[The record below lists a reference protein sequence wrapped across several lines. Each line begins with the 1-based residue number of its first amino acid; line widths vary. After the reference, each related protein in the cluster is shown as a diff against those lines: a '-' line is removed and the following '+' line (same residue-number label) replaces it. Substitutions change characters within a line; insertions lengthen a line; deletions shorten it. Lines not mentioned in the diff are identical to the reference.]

1 MKRIRL
7 LAGVLCMALAAAGC
21 GAQEAEPSTEAT
33 VPQKAGTSVEIEYS
47 NLVEPQIQQE
57 LGQLMTSAHIG
68 QDQQKVLFSH
78 VDQINELLAPQERTE
93 GYETGDSLLP
103 KYDPYVLQDAWNS
116 KYPDFLGYNCRI
128 TAYSLFRN
136 FLTIPQEAQG
146 SGDITLFDLQA
157 LQADPSA
164 FPGQEQQFAAF
175 YANVPTTA
183 SKDVKEHVDILKKS
197 WESRGIE
204 FIDDPNV
211 RLISVM
217 FHDLLD
223 PENPTLF
230 VGHTGLLFPITP
242 QEFLFLEKLSFQ
254 EPYQCIRFDSR
265 RELNDYL
272 MGKYDV
278 DFDQPNAA
286 PFIMENDELMEDYRQ
301 LP

>member
-7 LAGVLCMALAAAGC
+7 LALSVALLFAGC
-21 GAQEAEPSTEAT
+21 GAQEAAPSTET
-33 VPQKAGTSVEIEYS
+33 TMPQKTAASMEIEYS
-47 NLVEPQIQQE
+47 NLVEPQTQKD
-57 LGQLMTSAHIG
+57 LGQIMTMAGIS
-68 QDQQKVLFSH
+68 QDQQNNLFTH
-78 VDQINELLAPQERTE
+78 VDQINALLGPEERTE
-93 GYETGDSLLP
+93 GYETGDSP
-103 KYDPYVLQDAWNS
+103 KYDPFALQEAWNAQ
-116 KYPDFLGYNCRI
+116 YPDFLGYNCRI

-136 FLTIPQEAQG
+136 FLTVPQEAQ
-146 SGDITLFDLQA
+146 GDITLFDMQA
-157 LQADPSA
+157 LQEDPSA
-164 FPGQEQQFAAF
+164 FPGQEKQFASF

-183 SKDVKEHVDILKKS
+183 SKDVREHVDILKKD
-197 WESRGIE
+197 WERRGIE
-204 FIDDPNV
+204 FTDDPNV

-230 VGHTGLLFPITP
+230 VGHTGVLFPITP

-254 EPYQCIRFDSR
+254 EPYQCVRFDSR

-272 MGKYDV
+272 MGKYDL